1 MCDFS
6 GRLVA
11 WLDKEVPED
20 EAVFLERHLQ
30 VCVECQTRLV
40 AYQEASGTFE
50 AYCDAEIAG
59 ERRRSLPRWIP
70 VMSAGAAA
78 AVALAGLFL
87 MFSRG
92 RVVRPPI
99 NSQTADSSRATD
111 PRVGTAHP
119 VVALQT
125 PSSRVSRV
133 ERVDRQHT
141 SAPAQHRSAGAAT
154 AQVHDVGAL
163 PVEPAIEITIPSEA
177 MFPPGA
183 VPEGVS
189 FVADVILGA
198 DGSAEGLRLQPRFVT
213 LERRAT
219 RP

>member
-6 GRLVA
+6 GRLIA
-11 WLDKEVPED
+11 WLDKELPEE
-20 EAVFLERHLQ
+20 EAAVVERHLQ
-30 VCVECQTRLV
+30 VCLECQTGLV
-40 AYQEASGTFE
+40 AYQQASRTFD
-50 AYCDAEIAG
+50 AYCDAEITS
-59 ERRRSLPRWIP
+59 ERRRSMPRWIP

-78 AVALAGLFL
+78 AVAIAAMFL
-87 MFSRG
+87 TSPRG

-99 NSQTADSSRATD
+99 NSQTAHSSRATD
-111 PRVGTAHP
+111 PGVPAAHP

-125 PSSRVSRV
+125 PPSAVSRV
-133 ERVDRQHT
+133 KRVDRRNAV
-141 SAPAQHRSAGAAT
+141 APPQRRSAGAAP
-154 AQVHDVGAL
+154 AQIYNAGAL
-163 PVEPAIEITIPSEA
+163 PAEPAIEITIPSDA

-189 FVADVILGA
+189 FVADVTLGT
-198 DGSAEGLRLQPRFVT
+198 DGSAERLRLQPRFVT

>member
-6 GRLVA
+6 GRLIA
-11 WLDKEVPED
+11 WLDKELPEG
-20 EAVFLERHLQ
+20 EAAVVERHLK
-30 VCVECQTRLV
+30 VCMECQSRLV
-40 AYQEASGTFE
+40 AYQQASRTFD
-50 AYCDAEIAG
+50 AYCDAEIAT

-70 VMSAGAAA
+70 VISAGAAA
-78 AVALAGLFL
+78 AVAVAAVFL
-87 MFSRG
+87 TFPRG
-92 RVVRPPI
+92 RVPWPSI
-99 NSQTADSSRATD
+99 NSPTAHSSPAMD
-111 PRVGTAHP
+111 PRVGAAQS

-125 PSSRVSRV
+125 PPSAVSRV
-133 ERVDRQHT
+133 ARVDRRY
-141 SAPAQHRSAGAAT
+141 AAVPARRRSAGAAP

-163 PVEPAIEITIPSEA
+163 PAIEITIPSDA

-189 FVADVILGA
+189 FVADVVLGA
-198 DGSAEGLRLQPRFVT
+198 DGSAERLRLQPQFVT